1 MTARQTLQRHI
12 AMRARVKGAPMKC
25 GVCREPLRFEAGKG
39 YVHVIK
45 CHVRDHLAMP
55 RRT

>member
-1 MTARQTLQRHI
+1 
-12 AMRARVKGAPMKC
+12 MRARVKGAPMKC